1 MDEVMGLTLYSA
13 INNIWNEMVIRNAY
27 DLGLLTRKQYIE
39 YTKNQLKLIQERIEE
54 KINS

>member
-1 MDEVMGLTLYSA
+1 MDEVMYLTLYSA
-13 INNIWNEMVIRNAY
+13 IDHIWNEMVIRNAY

-39 YTKNQLKLIQERIEE
+39 HTMNQMKLIQEGIKE